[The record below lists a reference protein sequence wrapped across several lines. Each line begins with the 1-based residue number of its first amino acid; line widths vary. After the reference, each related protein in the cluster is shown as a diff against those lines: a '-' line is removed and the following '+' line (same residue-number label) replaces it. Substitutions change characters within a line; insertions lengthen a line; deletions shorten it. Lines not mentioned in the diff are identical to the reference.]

1 MKSQELKL
9 KGRKQKRKMDN
20 KEEVDNFNEVTK
32 AGIIGVSGNI
42 LLFILKTIT
51 GFAFKSQAM
60 IADAMNSAG
69 DIFSSIMTIIGSK
82 ISKKPSDDS
91 HDLGHGKAEYL
102 FSLFIAVSMVLVAG
116 NLIYNNVMDLVGN
129 KSEIIYSNFLV
140 LSAIITLITKFAL
153 YTYTKFKH
161 KKIKSILLKAN
172 MKDHRN
178 DCIVITCTL
187 TSIIL
192 SKFGYTTFDNIV
204 GIGIALWI
212 AYTGLQIFK
221 ESINILMDSCV
232 DEETKNTIIKII
244 KKYPE
249 VQIINHLNSTPLG
262 AKYMISV
269 SIFVDG
275 NISTFKSHEIADSIE
290 KEISSLNNIQLTVVH
305 VNPI

>member
-1 MKSQELKL
+1 
-9 KGRKQKRKMDN
+9 MDN